1 MTERETEEALA
12 GLLGSRRKARAL
24 LAQTTL
30 RHLAAASPSELER
43 LLPRETG
50 RRFYA
55 ALRLA
60 RVVLSPEPPGTLV
73 GPAAAYAHLHPYLTG
88 REAERFVAVACDC
101 RYQALATTIVA
112 EGSPM
117 SVEVRP
123 ADVFAGAVRH
133 RAVAIVLGHNHPS
146 NQTTPSLEDY
156 ALTEHLVEAGRV
168 LGIQVLDHLVV
179 GGDGFWSIIH
189 GDRGTAAAKA
199 ASPRTAY

>member
-1 MTERETEEALA
+1 MTERETLEALA
-12 GLLGSRRKARAL
+12 SLVGSLRKARAL

-30 RHLAAASPSELER
+30 RHLAAAPPSELEH

-50 RRFYA
+50 RRFHA

-60 RVVLSPEPPGTLV
+60 RVVLSPEPPGTLA
-73 GPAAAYAHLHPYLTG
+73 GPADAYAHLHPYLAG

-112 EGSPM
+112 EGSPA

-156 ALTEHLVEAGRV
+156 ELTKRLVEVGRL
-168 LGIQVLDHLVV
+168 LGIEVLDHLVV
-179 GGDGFWSIIH
+179 GGDGFWSLLH
-189 GDRGTAAAKA
+189 GDRASRPTKA
-199 ASPRTAY
+199 ANSRIAY